1 MENSKKI
8 LLIEDDPFI
17 AEIYETYLK
26 NAGLEVALAE
36 DGQKG
41 IRQSK
46 ETHPDLIL
54 LDLLLP
60 KADGFEVLG
69 ILKSEPE
76 LKNIPVIIITNLA
89 DKESIEKASSLG
101 AIDYIIKVNISSKE
115 IVQKVKDALSAKQ
128 PTNIL

>member
-8 LLIEDDPFI
+8 LLTEDDPFI

-26 NAGLEVALAE
+26 NAGFEVVLAE

-46 ETHPDLIL
+46 ETRPDLIL

-69 ILKSEPE
+69 TLKSEPE

-101 AIDYIIKVNISSKE
+101 AADYIIKVNISSKE
-115 IVQKVKDALSAKQ
+115 IVQKVKDVLSAKQ